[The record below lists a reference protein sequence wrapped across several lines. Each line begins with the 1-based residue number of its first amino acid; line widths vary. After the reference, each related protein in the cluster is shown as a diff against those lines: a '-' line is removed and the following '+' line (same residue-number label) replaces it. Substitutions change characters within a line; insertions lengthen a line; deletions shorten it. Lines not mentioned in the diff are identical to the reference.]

1 MISNFANYLIP
12 QSLKPKTS
20 SLKTF
25 HTLIQQRRKSLSVIT
40 AKIITLMTNS
50 LTLTAERLTDI
61 QLIATDIDGTL
72 TSGGKFASELLQSI
86 DLLNTKGIKLLLVT
100 GRSAGWVSAVN
111 NYLPVVGSI
120 AENGGLYFSQDRSGF
135 DFITRID
142 SIEEHRAE
150 LANRFWELQERYP
163 QIEESSDNQF
173 RITDWTF
180 DVAGLT
186 DLELAAIDR
195 QCQEWGY
202 SFTFSTVQCHI
213 KPQQQDKGMAILHVL
228 DRYFPTINP
237 TQIITVGDS
246 PNDASM
252 FDRALFP
259 HSVGVANIQHYT
271 AQLSHHP
278 QYLTKLPE
286 VAGFCELV
294 NLLLS

>member
-1 MISNFANYLIP
+1 MDKYLSNVQVL
-12 QSLKPKTS
+12 L
-20 SLKTF
+20 
-25 HTLIQQRRKSLSVIT
+25 HTLP
-40 AKIITLMTNS
+40 LMPD
-50 LTLTAERLTDI
+50 RLTDI
-61 QLIATDIDGTL
+61 RLIATDIDGTL
-72 TSGGKFASELLQSI
+72 TRGAKFTTELLQAI

-111 NYLPVVGSI
+111 NYLPVAGAI
-120 AENGGLYFSQDRSGF
+120 AENGGVYFERDRSGF
-135 DFITRID
+135 DYLTRLE
-142 SIEEHRAE
+142 SIEEHRAQ

-163 QIEESSDNQF
+163 QIQESSDNQF

-186 DLELAAIDR
+186 APELDEIAT

-213 KPQQQDKGMAILHVL
+213 KPPHQDKGMAILQVL
-228 DRYFPTINP
+228 ARYFPEIAP

-246 PNDASM
+246 PNDATM
-252 FDRALFP
+252 FDRERFP
-259 HSVGVANIQHYT
+259 HSVGVANLQDYT
-271 AQLSHHP
+271 TQLSHHP

-294 NLLLS
+294 NLLKTVD